1 MRLAGFVLPL
11 LLSACAAHPPAPAAA
26 PAAPPDPAA
35 SAALLELEQAWCVAT
50 LVGDSTAVGRIED
63 EGFVRIDAQGNALSR
78 EDELK
83 ELAAHSVEYSSC
95 DNREQSVR
103 VDGDTAVVS
112 GVRLLEGVSG
122 DVPFK
127 RVQRFSD
134 SFVRRAGS
142 WKAVKAQS
150 MPLERSG

>member
-1 MRLAGFVLPL
+1 MRLAGFAL
-11 LLSACAAHPPAPAAA
+11 LLLTACAAQPPAPAPA
-26 PAAPPDPAA
+26 PLDPVV
-35 SAALLELEQAWCVAT
+35 SATLLELEQAWCVAT
-50 LVGDSTAVGRIED
+50 LAGDSAAVAQIED
-63 EGFVRIDAQGNALSR
+63 AGFVRTDAQGNAVGR

-83 ELAAHSVEYSSC
+83 DLEAHSVEYSGC
-95 DNREQSVR
+95 ENREPSVR

-127 RVQRFSD
+127 RMLRFSD
-134 SFVRRAGS
+134 TFVRRPDG

-150 MPLERSG
+150 APLEQPG